1 MTIQLTTPL
10 NGHPAVAPGNQL
22 LVALPD
28 RDGLPEDDGR
38 LRGPASVSKALAL
51 LDCFRDANG
60 PLGVS
65 ELARRASLPKS
76 TAFRLLSYLEEAGYV
91 ERVGKHY
98 RVGWKLFE
106 LGNRVGYCRPGRLR
120 DIATPYLTELFAQ
133 TRCVVHLAVL
143 DGTDVVYLEKIHGH
157 QTLPTPT
164 RVGSRMPASCC
175 ALGKSMLSRSPDEKV
190 REVLL
195 AGLRRRT
202 PYSLAEPGRLLAD
215 LSRARDRG
223 VAFDREEAA
232 LGLTC
237 VGAPILR
244 NDVAV
249 AAISVS
255 GPATRFDP
263 AAIAPS
269 VHQVASRIGFDL
281 GFDRRRAEPAR

>member
-1 MTIQLTTPL
+1 MTIELTVPPT
-10 NGHPAVAPGNQL
+10 NGHPAGTAASQPR
-22 LVALPD
+22 VALPG
-28 RDGLPEDDGR
+28 RDDISECDDK
-38 LRGPASVSKALAL
+38 LRGPASVSKALTL
-51 LDCFRDANG
+51 LDCFRDATN

-133 TRCVVHLAVL
+133 THYVVHLAVL

-157 QTLPTPT
+157 QAPPTPT
-164 RVGSRMPASCC
+164 RVGGRMPASCC
-175 ALGKSMLSRSPDEKV
+175 ALGKAILSRSPAEKV

-195 AGLRRRT
+195 GGLRRRT

-215 LSRARDRG
+215 LSRVRTRS

-244 NDVAV
+244 DEVAV

-255 GPATRFDP
+255 GPTTRFDP
-263 AAIAPS
+263 AVIAPA
-269 VHQVASRIGFDL
+269 VQQAASRIGFDL
-281 GFDRRRAEPAR
+281 RFDRSAR